1 MVLCCVVYC
10 SCVQSYVMY
19 AHTVTV
25 GLACTLVFV
34 AFVGLLV
41 LWLFFGVLKI
51 YLGCFEWTGYQHQ
64 CT

>member
-1 MVLCCVVYC
+1 
-10 SCVQSYVMY
+10 MY

-25 GLACTLVFV
+25 GLAFTLVFV

-51 YLGCFEWTGYQHQ
+51 YLGCFEWSGYQHQ